1 MFFRWGTIVISL
13 VIIALI
19 GTACGTFNSA
29 APIEITFYK
38 RGYTEGGE
46 DITSVTI
53 AQAVQAF
60 QAANPNIK
68 VNVVGVS
75 WAPEGTALLEQALAE
90 RTGINVFSVGSSD
103 LIRLSRAGILSEL
116 DPYLTP
122 EDRRDFYAS
131 GLDAAR
137 ADGKVYAWPVWVPAV
152 SVIAHPDLFAERGVA
167 LPSLEDP
174 WNYDEFVAAGKAL
187 TFTRS
192 DGTVVYGFSVPA
204 ATGNV
209 AYLPLLYIDGG
220 RVLSP
225 DGRRFV
231 QNDPDGV
238 SALQK
243 LADLS
248 LKHHITPPDFGL
260 TDQPTVL
267 EQFKTGQIA
276 MMMVTPS
283 IVSELEK
290 SSMPLAVLPPPTG
303 DLGQVV
309 TTGAFGM
316 YGVVKVED
324 EAVLAASHEFARY
337 ITGSQVAV
345 DVPGYQQ
352 APGLRRSNTAY
363 ATTPNREV
371 VARLVSFGVYEAPVA
386 TSTDLRV
393 QWEMAM
399 QDVLTGKQTAQEALD
414 GIAAT
419 YQAELDAQ
427 FP

>member
-1 MFFRWGTIVISL
+1 MFFRRGSILILFVMIVQL
-13 VIIALI
+13 L
-19 GTACGTFNSA
+19 TACEARNPQS
-29 APIEITFYK
+29 PVEITFYK
-38 RGYTEGGE
+38 RGYTEGGT
-46 DITSVTI
+46 DITSTTI

-60 QAANPNIK
+60 QVANPHIK
-68 VNVVGVS
+68 VNVVGVD
-75 WAPEGTALLEQALAE
+75 WTPEGTALLEQALAE
-90 RTGINVFSVGSSD
+90 RKGINVFSVGSND
-103 LIRLSRAGILSEL
+103 LLRLSRAGILSEL
-116 DPYLTP
+116 EPYLT
-122 EDRRDFYAS
+122 EDDISDFYAS

-137 ADGKVYAWPVWVPAV
+137 ADGKIYAWPVWVTAV
-152 SVIAHPDLFAERGVA
+152 SVVANPDLFAERGVE
-167 LPSLEDP
+167 LPSLENP
-174 WNYDEFVAAGKAL
+174 WTWDQFVAACQKL
-187 TFTRS
+187 TFTRA
-192 DGTVVYGFSVPA
+192 DGTALYGFSVPA

-209 AYLPLLYIDGG
+209 AYLPLLYIEGG

-231 QNDPDGV
+231 QNEPDGV

-248 LKHHITPPDFGL
+248 LVYHVTPPDFGL
-260 TDQPTVL
+260 SNQAAVL
-267 EQFKTGQIA
+267 AQFKEGHLA

-283 IVSELEK
+283 IVSEIEK
-290 SSMPLAVLPPPTG
+290 SNLPLAVLPPPMGSLT
-303 DLGQVV
+303 QVV

-316 YGVVKVED
+316 YGVVKVD
-324 EAVLAASHEFARY
+324 DPAVLAASHEFARY

-371 VARLVSFGVYEAPVA
+371 IARLVSFGVYEAPVA
-386 TSTDLRV
+386 TSSDLRV
-393 QWEMAM
+393 AWETAM
-399 QDVLTGKQTAQEALD
+399 QDVLLGKQTALEALD
-414 GIAAT
+414 GISTT